1 MLNKLNIKYHDIY
14 IIILIIIILLTFKF
28 IRNFSDKSENILL
41 NYAEKNNIKIATI
54 LINESLNKTINEIN
68 YDNIIIIDKN
78 NNGEIISLDF
88 NESYSNKIL
97 YSFTNE
103 LLKNINTIETDKLNL
118 EYFNKNDLIY
128 YVPIG
133 VIYNSKVLTDIGPKI
148 PFKTSVLSSADTSIV
163 SNIKE
168 YGINNSLI
176 ELYLNI
182 KLYVQVIL
190 PFTSKT
196 LEINKQIYLERK
208 IIQGQ
213 IPNYYGG
220 VITSFNK

>member
-1 MLNKLNIKYHDIY
+1 MLEKLNIKKYDIY
-14 IIILIIIILLTFKF
+14 ILILIIIIILTFIF
-28 IRNFSDKSENILL
+28 IRRFSEKSENILL
-41 NYAEKNNIKIATI
+41 NYAEKNNLKLAAI
-54 LINESLNKTINEIN
+54 LINESLNNTINKLEYNDLIN
-68 YDNIIIIDKN
+68 IEKDIDGK
-78 NNGEIISLDF
+78 ITSLDF
-88 NESYSNKIL
+88 NEIESNKIL
-97 YSFTNE
+97 YTFTNE
-103 LLKNINTIETDKLNL
+103 ILKNINKAEIDKVNL
-118 EYFNKNDLIY
+118 EYFNKKDTIY

-133 VIYNSKVLTDIGPKI
+133 VIYNTKVLTDIGPKI
-148 PFKTSVLSSADTSIV
+148 PFKTSILGSVDTSIS

-176 ELYLNI
+176 ELFLNI

-196 LEINKQIYLERK
+196 LEIQKQIYLERK

-220 VITSFNK
+220 IITSFNK